1 MDSAYNVSVR
11 TKQYNEEND
20 MLYQNQWNFFCI
32 YQNEGVVVEGQKT
45 MQVKK
50 TALDRLNVRRMVCW
64 MKQQLRAIANR
75 YKYEPNTQT
84 QREGFVG
91 EVAKMLQDVQRTDGI
106 SDYRI
111 VCDDTNN
118 NVSTIDRHELWCKI
132 AIKPVKAIEYIL
144 IDIDILNSKVGVGE
158 SAVVYSGN

>member
-20 MLYQNQWNFFCI
+20 MLYQNQWNFFSI

-45 MQVKK
+45 MQTKK

-75 YKYEPNTQT
+75 YKYEPNT
-84 QREGFVG
+84 
-91 EVAKMLQDVQRTDGI
+91 
-106 SDYRI
+106 
-111 VCDDTNN
+111 
-118 NVSTIDRHELWCKI
+118 
-132 AIKPVKAIEYIL
+132 
-144 IDIDILNSKVGVGE
+144 
-158 SAVVYSGN
+158 